1 MPRGEE
7 AGGAAG
13 GGPTGDFWTSLLLR
27 CFLRF
32 FSIFQTGGTQEDNPE
47 ETLTESPT
55 GCALEEALRNDP
67 MLSSVTPER

>member
-32 FSIFQTGGTQEDNPE
+32 FSIFSIRRYSGGQSGGDSNRI
-47 ETLTESPT
+47 SN
-55 GCALEEALRNDP
+55 GLR
-67 MLSSVTPER
+67 S